1 MLIFKE
7 KLPIDTIDVRYVEMP
22 YNTAEEARKAVLHV
36 GFQHGEPCMWYD
48 AIDYDCPC
56 PRRKYLLL
64 AIGTGQNWKD
74 KLTQDMYIGTVLL
87 HNDSLVLHYL
97 LIECNTNQLL

>member
-1 MLIFKE
+1 M
-7 KLPIDTIDVRYVEMP
+7 DTGTV
-22 YNTAEEARKAVLHV
+22 AGASVL
-36 GFQHGEPCMWYD
+36 FYCLN
-48 AIDYDCPC
+48 AIVTVDYDCPC